1 MLIIKSFYNLMH
13 IHLHDF
19 NLQCLKVVVKKL
31 SLELKMVGKA
41 MITCCLIVVHINP
54 LKLQVAVPVVFPTLV
69 YAMFITDYLPELQ
82 NQKKT
87 VELDGEVTYLSLTTS
102 SYRRYDHR
110 GHQFDLPPNSECNI
124 YGGFQSSDF

>member
-1 MLIIKSFYNLMH
+1 
-13 IHLHDF
+13 
-19 NLQCLKVVVKKL
+19 
-31 SLELKMVGKA
+31 MVGKA